1 MQTLRGG
8 ESWLDTAHDSDAH
21 RVIHAIEGGRLTG
34 FIERPG
40 RGADRKLVT
49 DVGNPKA
56 IGPIP
61 PWPYGLSDPRGF
73 DPALVAVAP
82 RIVEE

>member
-1 MQTLRGG
+1 
-8 ESWLDTAHDSDAH
+8 LDTAHDSDAH

-49 DVGNPKA
+49 DVEATRPRNQRTGRWVLGLELEGGN
-56 IGPIP
+56 ID
-61 PWPYGLSDPRGF
+61 L
-73 DPALVAVAP
+73 ALA
-82 RIVEE
+82 